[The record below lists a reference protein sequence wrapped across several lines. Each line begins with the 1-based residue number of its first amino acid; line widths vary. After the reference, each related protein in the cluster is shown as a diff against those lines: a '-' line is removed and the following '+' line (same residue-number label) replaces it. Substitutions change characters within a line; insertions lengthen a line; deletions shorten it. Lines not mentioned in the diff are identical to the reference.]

1 MKKLQKKFKLLSF
14 LLVAGL
20 LFSSVTIPVKA
31 FIQKQGTVNEAVI
44 LRQNPDST
52 SNQVMELSNGQSV
65 KVNNEIAGTDGAT
78 WYQITINNGSTF
90 GYVPANT
97 ITISSESSTTE
108 EPTGSG
114 TTVTMQTV
122 TITEKIGTVTATSAV
137 RIRAQA
143 TTSSE
148 QVASMQPNATFLV
161 LSEVSPGDGY
171 VWYEV
176 EFDDNATQ
184 VHGYV
189 RSDLVKVE
197 EVTRED
203 QVPVE
208 IPSTD
213 VPSEPVETNAPYSIT
228 SQVNAEGTTVWYLMD
243 NNTGEAKEVTS
254 LLTPQTTKSG
264 GGVYKV
270 IVVILLILLILAA
283 AAATFFYMR
292 WQDAEEFILE
302 LREKQARTRK
312 QPVPVTQPAP
322 AKQPVTKQAPVAPK
336 PASIPTSKPT
346 PQPTSQA
353 INKPAVQPASQAA
366 NKPVAQPASQPA
378 NKPVAQPASQPV
390 NKPVV
395 QPASQPESKP
405 VVQPASQPANKPVVQ
420 PASQPVEKPAVQ
432 EVLPK
437 TSDIVKATKQELQN
451 NQTNAVKNAQSSGWK
466 SKNFLTDDDDLEFD
480 FLDMDDK

>member
-1 MKKLQKKFKLLSF
+1 MKKLQKKLKLLSF

-65 KVNNEIAGTDGAT
+65 KVNNEIAGTDATT
-78 WYQITINNGSTF
+78 WYQIMLNNGNTF

-97 ITISSESSTTE
+97 ITISSESSTTGE
-108 EPTGSG
+108 QTGSG

-122 TITEKIGTVTATSAV
+122 TVTEKIGTVTATGAIRV
-137 RIRAQA
+137 RAQA

-148 QVASMQPNATFLV
+148 QVASMQSNATFLV

-176 EFDDNATQ
+176 EFDDNGTKA
-184 VHGYV
+184 HGYV

-197 EVTRED
+197 EVTRE
-203 QVPVE
+203 QQIPVE

-213 VPSEPVETNAPYSIT
+213 VPSEPVEIDAPYSIA

-243 NNTGEAKEVTS
+243 NNTGEAKEIAS

-312 QPVPVTQPAP
+312 QPVPVTQPMP

-336 PASIPTSKPT
+336 PASAPASKP
-346 PQPTSQA
+346 A
-353 INKPAVQPASQAA
+353 
-366 NKPVAQPASQPA
+366 AQPASQPI
-378 NKPVAQPASQPV
+378 NKPAAQPASQPINKPTSQPASQPI

-395 QPASQPESKP
+395 QPTT
-405 VVQPASQPANKPVVQ
+405 QPA
-420 PASQPVEKPAVQ
+420 EKPAVQ

-451 NQTNAVKNAQSSGWK
+451 NQTNAVKNAQSNGWK

>member
-1 MKKLQKKFKLLSF
+1 MKKLQTKFKLLSF

-52 SNQVMELSNGQSV
+52 SNQVMELSNGQAV
-65 KVNNEIAGTDGAT
+65 KVNNEITGSDGAT

-90 GYVPANT
+90 GYVPVNT
-97 ITISSESSTTE
+97 ITISSGSSNTE

-137 RIRAQA
+137 RVRAQA
-143 TTSSE
+143 TTSSD

-171 VWYEV
+171 VWYEL
-176 EFDDNATQ
+176 EYDDNGTQ

-197 EVTRED
+197 ETTREE

-213 VPSEPVETNAPYSIT
+213 VPSEPVEVNAPYSIT

-322 AKQPVTKQAPVAPK
+322 AKQQVTKQAPVAPK
-336 PASIPTSKPT
+336 PASTPTSKPVT
-346 PQPTSQA
+346 
-353 INKPAVQPASQAA
+353 
-366 NKPVAQPASQPA
+366 QPASQPA
-378 NKPVAQPASQPV
+378 NKPA
-390 NKPVV
+390 
-395 QPASQPESKP
+395 
-405 VVQPASQPANKPVVQ
+405 VQPASQPANKPVTQSAAQPTNKPVTQSAAQPTNKPVTQSAAQPINKPVSQPASQPINKPAAQ
-420 PASQPVEKPAVQ
+420 PASQPVEKPEVQ
-432 EVLPK
+432 DVLPK

>member
-1 MKKLQKKFKLLSF
+1 MKKLQKKLKLLSF

-52 SNQVMELSNGQSV
+52 SNQVMELSTGQSV
-65 KVNNEIAGTDGAT
+65 KVNNEITGSDDAT
-78 WYQITINNGSTF
+78 WYQIMVNDGNTF

-97 ITISSESSTTE
+97 ITISSESSTTG

-114 TTVTMQTV
+114 TIVTMQTV
-122 TITEKIGTVTATSAV
+122 TITEKIGMVTATGAIRV
-137 RIRAQA
+137 RSQA

-148 QVASMQPNATFLV
+148 QVASMQQNANFLV
-161 LSEVSPGDGY
+161 LSEVNASDGY

-176 EFDDNATQ
+176 EFDDNGTH
-184 VHGYV
+184 VLGYV

-197 EVTRED
+197 EITREE

-213 VPSEPVETNAPYSIT
+213 VPSDPVDNNDPYSIT

-243 NNTGEAKEVTS
+243 NNSGEAKEITS
-254 LLTPQTTKSG
+254 LLNPQTTKSG
-264 GGVYKV
+264 SGVYKV

-312 QPVPVTQPAP
+312 QPVPVTQPTP

-336 PASIPTSKPT
+336 PASTPTSKPA
-346 PQPTSQA
+346 PQPTSQP
-353 INKPAVQPASQAA
+353 I
-366 NKPVAQPASQPA
+366 NKPVAQPASQPINKPVVQPASQPA
-378 NKPVAQPASQPV
+378 NKPAAQPMSQPV

-395 QPASQPESKP
+395 QPASQP
-405 VVQPASQPANKPVVQ
+405 ANKPATQ
-420 PASQPVEKPAVQ
+420 PIAQPVEKPAVQ

-451 NQTNAVKNAQSSGWK
+451 NQTNAVKNAQSNGWK

>member
-1 MKKLQKKFKLLSF
+1 MKKLQTKLKLLSF

-20 LFSSVTIPVKA
+20 LFSSVTIPVRA

-44 LRQNPDST
+44 LRQNPDSS
-52 SNQVMELSNGQSV
+52 SNQIMELSNGQAV
-65 KVNNEIAGTDGAT
+65 KVNNEITGSDGAT

-97 ITISSESSTTE
+97 ITISSGSSSTE

-137 RIRAQA
+137 RVRAQA

-176 EFDDNATQ
+176 EFDDNGTQ

-197 EVTRED
+197 EVTREE

-213 VPSEPVETNAPYSIT
+213 VPSEPVEVNAPYSIT

-254 LLTPQTTKSG
+254 LLNPQTTKSG

-312 QPVPVTQPAP
+312 QPVPVTQPMP
-322 AKQPVTKQAPVAPK
+322 AKQPVTKQAPVAAK
-336 PASIPTSKPT
+336 PASAPAS
-346 PQPTSQA
+346 QP
-353 INKPAVQPASQAA
+353 INKPAVQPASQPI
-366 NKPVAQPASQPA
+366 NKPVAQPASQPI
-378 NKPVAQPASQPV
+378 NKPAA
-390 NKPVV
+390 

-405 VVQPASQPANKPVVQ
+405 VVQPAK
-420 PASQPVEKPAVQ
+420 PVEKPAVQ

-437 TSDIVKATKQELQN
+437 TSDIVKVTKQELQN
-451 NQTNAVKNAQSSGWK
+451 NQTSAVKNAQSNGWK

>member
-1 MKKLQKKFKLLSF
+1 M
-14 LLVAGL
+14 
-20 LFSSVTIPVKA
+20 
-31 FIQKQGTVNEAVI
+31 
-44 LRQNPDST
+44 
-52 SNQVMELSNGQSV
+52 
-65 KVNNEIAGTDGAT
+65 
-78 WYQITINNGSTF
+78 
-90 GYVPANT
+90 
-97 ITISSESSTTE
+97 
-108 EPTGSG
+108 
-114 TTVTMQTV
+114 

-137 RIRAQA
+137 RVRAQA
-143 TTSSE
+143 TTSSD

-171 VWYEV
+171 VWYEL
-176 EFDDNATQ
+176 EYDDNGTQ

-197 EVTRED
+197 ETTREE

-213 VPSEPVETNAPYSIT
+213 VPSEPVEVNAPYSIT

-336 PASIPTSKPT
+336 PTSIPTSKPT

-353 INKPAVQPASQAA
+353 INKPAVQPASQ
-366 NKPVAQPASQPA
+366 PA
-378 NKPVAQPASQPV
+378 NKPA
-390 NKPVV
+390 V
-395 QPASQPESKP
+395 QPASKPESKP
-405 VVQPASQPANKPVVQ
+405 AV
-420 PASQPVEKPAVQ
+420 QPVEKPAAQ

>member
-1 MKKLQKKFKLLSF
+1 MKKLQKKLKLLTF

-44 LRQNPDST
+44 LRQNPDSA
-52 SNQVMELSNGQSV
+52 SSQVMELSNGQSV

-78 WYQITINNGSTF
+78 WYQITVNNGNTF

-97 ITISSESSTTE
+97 ITITSGDSNAG

-122 TITEKIGTVTATSAV
+122 TVTEKIGTVTATGAIRV
-137 RIRAQA
+137 RAQA

-148 QVASMQPNATFLV
+148 QVASMQSNATFLV
-161 LSEVSPGDGY
+161 LSEVSADDGY

-176 EFDDNATQ
+176 EFDDNGTQ
-184 VHGYV
+184 AHGYV

-197 EVTRED
+197 EVTTE
-203 QVPVE
+203 QQIPVD

-213 VPSEPVETNAPYSIT
+213 VPSEPADTNDPYSIT

-243 NNTGEAKEVTS
+243 NNTGEAKEITS

-312 QPVPVTQPAP
+312 QPVPVTQAMP

-336 PASIPTSKPT
+336 PASTPTSKPVT
-346 PQPTSQA
+346 
-353 INKPAVQPASQAA
+353 
-366 NKPVAQPASQPA
+366 QPASQPA
-378 NKPVAQPASQPV
+378 NKPVAQPTNKPVTQSASQPT
-390 NKPVV
+390 NKPVT
-395 QPASQPESKP
+395 
-405 VVQPASQPANKPVVQ
+405 QPASQPANKPVTQSAAQPINKPVSQPASQPINKPAAQ
-420 PASQPVEKPAVQ
+420 PASQPVEKPEVQ
-432 EVLPK
+432 DVLPK

-451 NQTNAVKNAQSSGWK
+451 NQTNTVKNAQSNGWK